1 LLLAPFSDSTLR
13 YAGCDFRPMAT
24 FTVGSLTER
33 LTSLDAFRGLTVA
46 SMMLVNNPGDWGD
59 IYPPLEHAAWSGWTF
74 TDIIFPFFLWMVGVA
89 LTLSTAKRIE
99 QGANREKLLAHV
111 VRRSVLIFAL
121 GLFLAGFPY
130 FHLSHIRIPGV
141 LPRIAVCYFIASLI
155 FLYSKWRTQVA
166 SIVVL
171 FASYWLLMMLVPLP
185 CAGTSR
191 FDINCN
197 FARYV
202 DGLLLSGH
210 MWSQTKVWDPEGI
223 VSTLPAIATTLFGVL
238 TGTLLRQKL
247 SSEKKAIF
255 LLGIGAGLFALGQ
268 VANIWMPIN
277 KSLWTVSFSLLMA
290 GLATMEFAVLYW
302 VIDIRGYRKWATP
315 LVIYGTNAIVVF
327 VLSGVVGRLLG
338 LVKVTGPDGQPEDLV
353 DRIYQTVFLP
363 LASPINAS
371 LLYAIAFVALFFLI
385 SWFLYRRRWFV
396 RL

>member
-1 LLLAPFSDSTLR
+1 
-13 YAGCDFRPMAT
+13 MAT
-24 FTVGSLTER
+24 FTAGPLTQR

-46 SMMLVNNPGDWGD
+46 SMMLVNNPGDWD
-59 IYPPLEHAAWSGWTF
+59 AIYPPLEHAKWNGWTF
-74 TDIIFPFFLWMVGVA
+74 TDTIFPFFLWIVGVA

-99 QGANREKLLAHV
+99 RGANREKLLAHV

-141 LPRIAVCYFIASLI
+141 LPRIAVCYFLASLI
-155 FLYSKWRTQVA
+155 FLYTKWRAQAA
-166 SIVVL
+166 SIVLL
-171 FASYWLLMMLVPLP
+171 FAVYWLLMTLFPLP

-191 FDINCN
+191 FDVDCN

-210 MWSQTKVWDPEGI
+210 MWGQTKVWDPEGI

-238 TGTLLRQKL
+238 TGNLLRQTF
-247 SSEKKAIF
+247 SSEKKAAF

-268 VANIWMPIN
+268 VASIWMPIN

-290 GLATMEFAVLYW
+290 GLASIEFAVLYW
-302 VIDIRGYRKWATP
+302 IIDIRGYKKWATP

-338 LVKVTGPDGQPEDLV
+338 LIKVAGPDGQPEALGA
-353 DRIYQTVFLP
+353 RIYQAVFLP

-371 LLYAIAFVALFFLI
+371 LLYAIAFVTLFFLI
-385 SWFLYRRRWFV
+385 SWFLYWRRWFV

>member
-1 LLLAPFSDSTLR
+1 MLVATS
-13 YAGCDFRPMAT
+13 GQMAT

-46 SMMLVNNPGDWGD
+46 SMMLVNNPGDWGA

-166 SIVVL
+166 AIVVL

-302 VIDIRGYRKWATP
+302 VIDIRGYKKWATP